1 MYEMYGQV
9 RCISHCCVEFCAH
22 ACGCSHLTKIVVT
35 TTTLP
40 GWVQL
45 ADQLDRQQL
54 PTLQQLHIQ
63 HTENLRLEDLWQL
76 QDILR
81 VSCPFLHCP
90 CLAA

>member
-1 MYEMYGQV
+1 MM
-9 RCISHCCVEFCAH
+9 RCICRCYVEFCAH
-22 ACGCSHLTKIVVT
+22 ACGCSQLTKIVVT

-63 HTENLRLEDLWQL
+63 HSENIGLEGLLQL
-76 QDILR
+76 QDILK
-81 VSCPFLHCP
+81 VSYTFVHCP
-90 CLAA
+90 CMAA